1 MPLDRCRRGV
11 KSAQFSHVQE
21 PSEWMGGE
29 RSGGASTKR
38 NSPIVSSRAFILFQ
52 WHRNKGGTLNL
63 TLAIPTRHD
72 KKFQARISLHEAHST
87 RFKNRRAAVSFE
99 TPGCHSLWRLD
110 FVCSKISRRLA
121 AAGAALFILSA
132 VIGSGE
138 NILHVSVNF
147 QQKYFS
153 GRLKLSADRTCA
165 AIDFPAPSSHVNG
178 AFRAEEGLIERHNA
192 ERIAQK
198 SFSLLLM
205 DARTISDLLCSLCTK
220 EIGSRILRAH
230 LWISIG

>member
-1 MPLDRCRRGV
+1 M
-11 KSAQFSHVQE
+11 
-21 PSEWMGGE
+21 
-29 RSGGASTKR
+29 
-38 NSPIVSSRAFILFQ
+38 
-52 WHRNKGGTLNL
+52 NL

-99 TPGCHSLWRLD
+99 TPGCLTYVAFEDWI
-110 FVCSKISRRLA
+110 FVCSKISRRL

-138 NILHVSVNF
+138 NILHVSATF

-153 GRLKLSADRTCA
+153 RRLKLSDRTCA

-205 DARTISDLLCSLCTK
+205 DARTISDLLCSPCTK

>member
-1 MPLDRCRRGV
+1 M
-11 KSAQFSHVQE
+11 
-21 PSEWMGGE
+21 
-29 RSGGASTKR
+29 
-38 NSPIVSSRAFILFQ
+38 
-52 WHRNKGGTLNL
+52 NL

-72 KKFQARISLHEAHST
+72 KSFKLEFRSMKHT
-87 RFKNRRAAVSFE
+87 RRDLKIDELQYRSKLQVALAFE
-99 TPGCHSLWRLD
+99 DWI

-138 NILHVSVNF
+138 NILHVSATF

-153 GRLKLSADRTCA
+153 RRLKLSDRTCA

-205 DARTISDLLCSLCTK
+205 DARTISDLLCSPCTK